1 MTSLNINI
9 SQESVVKLALA
20 ANEKDVTLK
29 RYIGDL
35 IDAHAERLT
44 NSNNHKAST
53 TNAPPA
59 VEVQEP
65 DLDEVK
71 KQAKESSTKQPNKKT
86 NSTPLYGK
94 KESNSWKIW

>member
-1 MTSLNINI
+1 MTSLNIDI

-20 ANEKDVTLK
+20 ANEHDVTLK
-29 RYIGDL
+29 RYIGDIL
-35 IDAHAERLT
+35 DAHAERLT
-44 NSNNHKAST
+44 TKHKTKVST
-53 TNAPPA
+53 TKAPEA

-71 KQAKESSTKQPNKKT
+71 KQAKESAQHTKQTK
-86 NSTPLYGK
+86 STPLYGK